1 MEFTLL
7 ASLYNLSD
15 FLESFYLS
23 DFLDIL
29 IVTLFVYLGIILFKR
44 TRSSAILAG
53 VAVLIAVYI
62 LARVF
67 NFYLTGLA
75 LQSFFSVF
83 LFIIVILFQE
93 ELRRFFELLGLWG
106 SRRPRRL
113 MALSGTEI
121 LVEEVLQAVLH
132 LANNKKGALIV
143 FTGKEDISRF
153 IEGEKVLDAVLSE
166 ELLESIFDPS
176 SPGHDGVLVIEK
188 GRAAS
193 FGGHL
198 PLSSN
203 FTEIGKHGTRH
214 AAALGITERSDAL
227 AIVVSEERGTI
238 SIALSGKLFTISTE
252 LLKENIQQ
260 FFKDRFPQES
270 QSFVKNIITRNSF
283 EKILSFGIAFSFWFV
298 LAAGSET
305 IQRDVVVPIS
315 YVNIPTNAIVT
326 SSAPKEIT
334 ITLQGRGQLPFEA
347 LNQSSLK
354 IDISGDTLNFGWNTV
369 RLTEDAISSK
379 PRNLRTVGISP
390 KEVQVKLE
398 QFKEVTREIKVQ
410 TSGSPTRGY
419 RVASISVSPKEISL
433 LVPENFPDTG
443 TLSTSVIDI
452 RNQSTDMAYTTELQI
467 PNEARLPSG
476 QSRTVSVSVSIERTL

>member
-1 MEFTLL
+1 MELTLL

-23 DFLDIL
+23 DFLDVL
-29 IVTLFVYLGIILFKR
+29 IVTLFVYLGIVLFKR

-53 VAVLIAVYI
+53 VAVLIVVYI
-62 LARVF
+62 LARIF

-113 MALSGTEI
+113 VALSGTEI
-121 LVEEVLQAVLH
+121 LIEEILQAILH

-143 FTGKEDISRF
+143 FTGTENIDRF
-153 IEGEKVLDAVLSE
+153 IEGEKVLDAVISE

-214 AAALGITERSDAL
+214 AAALGIAERSDAL

-238 SIALSGKLFTISTE
+238 SIALSGKLFTVSTE
-252 LLKENIQQ
+252 LLKENLQQ
-260 FFKDRFPQES
+260 FFRDRFPQEG
-270 QSFVKNIITRNSF
+270 QSLVKNIITRNSF
-283 EKILSFGIAFSFWFV
+283 EKILSFGIAFSLWFV

-305 IQRDVVVPIS
+305 IQRDIVVPIS
-315 YVNIPTNAIVT
+315 YINIPTNAIVT

-334 ITLQGRGQLPFEA
+334 ITLQGRGQLAFEA
-347 LNQSSLK
+347 LNQSTPK
-354 IDISGDTLNFGWNTV
+354 INISGSSLNLGWNAV
-369 RLTEDAISSK
+369 RLTEDAISK

-398 QFKEVTREIKVQ
+398 QFKEVTREVKVQ
-410 TSGSPTRGY
+410 TSGVPAQGY
-419 RVASISVSPKEISL
+419 RVTTISVSPKEISL
-433 LVPENFPDTG
+433 LVPEYFPDTG
-443 TLSTSVIDI
+443 TLSTSIIDI
-452 RNQSTDMAYTTELQI
+452 RNQSADTAYTAELNI
-467 PNEARLPSG
+467 PSEARLPSG
-476 QSRTVSVSVSIERTL
+476 QSRTVSVSVSLERVR